1 MQKKIGRKDTSQLG
15 QISKNKYI
23 NLTRI
28 QTADDKKD
36 IDYIVNSKT
45 RKKNIQLNALK
56 KFQNTLT
63 EGLPTNREA
72 SQSELQKR
80 SLRVED

>member
-45 RKKNIQLNALK
+45 RKKNI
-56 KFQNTLT
+56 
-63 EGLPTNREA
+63 
-72 SQSELQKR
+72 
-80 SLRVED
+80 